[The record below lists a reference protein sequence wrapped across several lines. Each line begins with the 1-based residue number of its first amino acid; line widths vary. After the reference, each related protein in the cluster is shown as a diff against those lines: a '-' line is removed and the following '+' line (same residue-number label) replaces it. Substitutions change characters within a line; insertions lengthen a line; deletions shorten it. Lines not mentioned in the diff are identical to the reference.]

1 MADMDAIAE
10 FRNRALNPN
19 HPCQR
24 GSAQNPDIF
33 FQAREA
39 CNPYYDALP
48 AVVQEYMDK
57 VNEKIG
63 TDYKL
68 FNYYGAADAEHIIVA
83 MGSVND
89 TIEETID
96 YLMAAGKKVG
106 VVKVR
111 LYRPF
116 CAQAFID
123 AIPDTVKQISVLDRT
138 KEPGAL
144 GEPLYLDVVAA
155 LRDSKFSDVKIFTG
169 RYGLGSKDTTPAQIV
184 AVYENTEKE
193 KFTIGIVDDVT
204 NLSLETGA
212 PLVTT
217 PEGTT
222 NCKSGDLELMVL

>member
-1 MADMDAIAE
+1 MVNMDAIDE
-10 FRNRALNPN
+10 FRAHALNPN
-19 HPCQR
+19 HPCLR

-48 AVVQEYMDK
+48 GIVQNYMDK
-57 VNEKIG
+57 VNEKLG
-63 TDYKL
+63 TNYKL
-68 FNYYGAADAEHIIVA
+68 FNYYGAEDAEHVIVA
-83 MGSVND
+83 MGSVCD

-96 YLMAAGKKVG
+96 YLTAAGEKVG

-116 CAQAFID
+116 SAEALID
-123 AIPDTVKQISVLDRT
+123 AIPDSVKKISVLDRT

-155 LRDSKFSDVKIFTG
+155 LKGSKFDAVPIYTG

-184 AVYENTEKE
+184 AVYHNDEKA
-193 KFTIGIVDDVT
+193 KIH
-204 NLSLETGA
+204 SRYR
-212 PLVTT
+212 
-217 PEGTT
+217 
-222 NCKSGDLELMVL
+222 